1 MRLVFII
8 FLIIIFNSNIF
19 SQNESSNDSVDSKL
33 QLRMVQLRLN
43 NLEKIND
50 SLASYNN
57 KLIEENYDDKNRILQ
72 YRVKDD
78 FFANAFSEQTIR
90 FTLIIVFFT
99 IILIIFVVYSYNF
112 QTKRLNEKFGTQ
124 IISQKSAFVE
134 LQNRIENLEFNMDI
148 SLGNI
153 SGLLSEFHLKN
164 ANPFLAIKYALIS
177 SRYIYLATQI
187 KTYKDKDNNY
197 KWTNATIIMLKF
209 AQDNLNKID
218 LDNQSYKDAF
228 RLQQD
233 EFMEQLNELSK
244 ANNDDINDIA
254 STIKLK
260 IKNITKI

>member
-1 MRLVFII
+1 MRLALLLYV
-8 FLIIIFNSNIF
+8 LILFNSSLF
-19 SQNESSNDSVDSKL
+19 SQNEYVNDSIDSKF
-33 QLRMVQLRLN
+33 QLRYMQQRLN

-99 IILIIFVVYSYNF
+99 LILIVFVVYSYNF

-124 IISQKSAFVE
+124 IISQKSSFVE

-187 KTYKDKDNNY
+187 KTYKDNENNY

-209 AQDNLNKID
+209 ALDNLNKID
-218 LDNQSYKDAF
+218 LENQSYKDAF

>member
-1 MRLVFII
+1 MKLGLLLLFFI
-8 FLIIIFNSNIF
+8 LSNISLF
-19 SQNESSNDSVDSKL
+19 SQDEKNTDSIDSQL
-33 QLRMVQLRLN
+33 QLRLLQMRLN

-50 SLASYNN
+50 SLALYNN
-57 KLIEENYDDKNRILQ
+57 KLIQENYDDKNRILQ

-78 FFANAFSEQTIR
+78 FFSNAFSEQTMR
-90 FTLIIVFFT
+90 FTIIIIFIT
-99 IILIIFVVYSYNF
+99 IILIIIVVYSYNI
-112 QTKRLNEKFGTQ
+112 QTKQLNEKFGTQ
-124 IISQKSAFVE
+124 IISQKSSFVE
-134 LQNRIENLEFNMDI
+134 LQTRIENLEFNMDI

-153 SGLLSEFHLKN
+153 SGLLSEFHLHN
-164 ANPFLAIKYALIS
+164 ANPFLAIKYALIA

-187 KTYKDKDNNY
+187 KSKKDADNNY

-209 AQDNLNKID
+209 ANDNLNKID

-228 RLQQD
+228 RIQQD

-244 ANNDDINDIA
+244 ANNEEINDIA